1 MCNGPDRIKCAK
13 GLRCLIPPMIPV
25 KIGICVK
32 RDGLGNIG
40 LYIEQVTSSYIYI
53 TTLF

>member
-1 MCNGPDRIKCAK
+1 MCNDPDRIKCAK

-32 RDGLGNIG
+32 RDGPGNSCV
-40 LYIEQVTSSYIYI
+40 YIKQNTSSYP
-53 TTLF
+53 L